1 MPNSIN
7 RNDMFQVT
15 ATIVTYKNSPKEIRA
30 VADCFLKSKLDV
42 HLYLV
47 DNSPDPLLGKY
58 FENDSKVDYYYVNA
72 NRGFGAGHNV
82 ILRQASKMGKYHI
95 VLNPDI
101 TFAEGT
107 IENLY
112 NYMEE
117 NSDIGN
123 VMPKVVFPDGS
134 FQYLCKLLPRP
145 IDWFIRMLPIES
157 IKKKINYRFEMRFA
171 DFSKPMNVPY
181 LSGCFMFL
189 RKSVIEEIGVFD
201 EHIFM
206 YGEDADLNRRIYQK
220 FRTMY
225 YPNVTITH
233 AYAGGTHKSLRLF
246 WITVKALS
254 YYLSKWGWFFD
265 KERDL
270 INKETISLYS
280 SKK

>member
-1 MPNSIN
+1 
-7 RNDMFQVT
+7 
-15 ATIVTYKNSPKEIRA
+15 
-30 VADCFLKSKLDV
+30 
-42 HLYLV
+42 
-47 DNSPDPLLGKY
+47 
-58 FENDSKVDYYYVNA
+58 
-72 NRGFGAGHNV
+72 
-82 ILRQASKMGKYHI
+82 
-95 VLNPDI
+95 
-101 TFAEGT
+101 
-107 IENLY
+107 
-112 NYMEE
+112 MEE
-117 NSDIGN
+117 NTDVGN

-145 IDWFIRMLPIES
+145 IDWFMRMLPIES
-157 IKKKINYRFEMRFA
+157 IKKRINYRFEMRFA

-233 AYAGGTHKSLRLF
+233 DYEGGTHKSVRLF

-254 YYLSKWGWFFD
+254 YYLTKWGWLFD
-265 KERDL
+265 KERDF
-270 INKETISLYS
+270 INKKTISLYS
-280 SKK
+280 SKEK